1 MKTLDYYN
9 ENAIEFYHGTINVDF
24 NENQYKFAK
33 LFEKK
38 TFILDFGCGSGRDA
52 KFFIDMG
59 FKVEAIDGS
68 EEMCKLSSE
77 YTGLNVKCMLF
88 SELDAIDKYDGIW
101 ACASILHLPKPE
113 LKEVL
118 RKMLVAI
125 KDEGYIYTSFKYGT
139 FEGERNGRYF
149 TDFTEKAFEEFVID
163 VPMLDIKEMWVT
175 SDVRQG
181 RKDEKWLN
189 TIIQKSQKH

>member
-9 ENAIEFYHGTINVDF
+9 ENATEFYHGTINVDF

-33 LFEKK
+33 LFEKD
-38 TFILDFGCGSGRDA
+38 TLILDFGCGSGRDA

-88 SELDAIDKYDGIW
+88 SELDVIDKYDGIW

-175 SDVRQG
+175 SDVRHG

>member
-9 ENAIEFYHGTINVDF
+9 ENATEFYHGTINVDF

-33 LFEKK
+33 LFEKE

>member
-9 ENAIEFYHGTINVDF
+9 ENATEFYHGTINVDF

-33 LFEKK
+33 LFEKE

-52 KFFIDMG
+52 MFFIDMG